1 MFLALAEMRRAVV
14 RFVLLT
20 ASVGLLVFLILFQQT
35 VQVGLITS
43 FVGAIENQSAPVLV
57 YSVDG
62 LRTLEGS
69 VITPDL
75 EQQILA
81 VEGIGVAGRIGQGTV
96 SVTAKSKPTS
106 AAVIGYSDERVGAP
120 TTLVAGRLARAEGE
134 AVALDSSASDGFGLG
149 DTVTVEPGGLQ
160 LTIVGQAA
168 KIGLQASPTLFTT
181 YETYEK
187 VVKAANPDALGA
199 LPSVIGIA
207 PADGVT
213 DAEIVSRIDGAVSD
227 AEAFTRADAAANTP
241 GVASIQQSFRI
252 IFLLYGLVIPLVTG
266 LFFLI
271 LTLQKAAALT
281 LLRAVGVA
289 GSALVRSL
297 LFQVSIVLTIGIVIG
312 VALYAPVS
320 QLRLGSIPLSFQTGA
335 VLFWAGLLFTLGILS
350 ALVSARRV
358 LRIDPIDATTG
369 AGVNA

>member
-14 RFVLLT
+14 RFILLT
-20 ASVGLLVFLILFQQT
+20 ASIGLLVFLILFQQT

-43 FVGAIENQSAPVLV
+43 FVGAIEHQSAPVLV

-81 VEGIGVAGRIGQGTV
+81 VDGIGVAGRIGQGTV
-96 SVTAKSKPTS
+96 SVTADSTPTS
-106 AAVIGYSDERVGAP
+106 ASIIGYADERVGAP
-120 TTLVAGRLARAEGE
+120 TTLVEGRLAETVGE
-134 AVALDSSASDGFGLG
+134 AVALDSSAGDGFALG
-149 DTVTVEPGGLQ
+149 DVVTVEPGGLE
-160 LTIVGQAA
+160 LTVVGQAE

-181 YETYEK
+181 YETFEQ
-187 VVKAANPDALGA
+187 VVVAANPDALGA
-199 LPSVIGIA
+199 LPAVIGVA

-213 DAEIVSRIDGAVSD
+213 DAELVSRIDSAVPD

-241 GVASIQQSFRI
+241 GVASIQQSFQI

-281 LLRAVGVA
+281 LLRAVGIA

-297 LFQVSIVLTIGIVIG
+297 LFQVSIVLAVGIAVG

-320 QLRLGSIPLSFQTGA
+320 RLRLGSIPLSFQTGA
-335 VLFWAGLLFTLGILS
+335 VIFWAALLFGLGIVS

-358 LRIDPIDATTG
+358 LRIDPIEATTG